1 MRLKAQYKHEHDSVF
16 MRLKIMICIGKEHK
30 MVFSSFEFLFR
41 FLPVFLI
48 IYYIAPAKYRNFV
61 LFAGSLAFYTVG
73 EAEYVLLLFACVMV
87 NYLLGRLMYVKSAE
101 GRGVRQQ
108 VLLVLSLVYN
118 FGLLFFFKYS
128 GLTTKLPLG
137 ISFYTFQI
145 SAYMIDVYRGK
156 IPAEK
161 SFIKLGAYLTM
172 FPQLVAG
179 PIINYEDVRG
189 RLYGRSLTLNQFEE
203 GLKTLILGLG
213 AKVILADRIGMLWNS
228 IRTIGFASISTPL
241 AWMGV
246 YAYSL
251 ELYFDFAGYS
261 MMAIGLGRMLGFE
274 IPANFRQPYMAKS
287 VSEFWRRWH
296 ITLGRWFREYV
307 YIPLGGNR
315 KGKARTV
322 FNLLVVWML
331 TALWHGA
338 GGNYLIW
345 GASLLILLAIEKLFL
360 LRFLEKSK
368 WLGHIY
374 VCVLVP
380 LTWVA
385 FAITKVKQIGIYYTR
400 LFPFLPSRHVVV
412 NYVDYIQYLRDYWPL
427 FALGILFSTPFP
439 TAFYKVVNKK
449 WMGNLAVMIILVLS
463 IYYLAIS
470 ANNPFMYFNF

>member
-1 MRLKAQYKHEHDSVF
+1 
-16 MRLKIMICIGKEHK
+16 

-48 IYYIAPAKYRNFV
+48 IYYIAPAKCRNFV
-61 LFAGSLAFYTVG
+61 LFAGSMAFYTVG
-73 EAEYVLLLFACVMV
+73 EAKYVLLLFACVTI
-87 NYLLGRLMYVKSAE
+87 NYLLGRLMYRKPAE
-101 GRGVRQQ
+101 GRGIRQHF
-108 VLLVLSLVYN
+108 LLITALVYN

-128 GLTTKLPLG
+128 GFATKLPLG

-145 SAYMIDVYRGK
+145 SGYMIDVYRGK

-189 RLYGRSLTLNQFEE
+189 CLYSRSITLEQFED

-213 AKVILADRIGMLWNS
+213 AKVIIADRIGMLWNN

-246 YAYSL
+246 FAYSL

-261 MMAIGLGRMLGFE
+261 MMAMGLGRMLGFA
-274 IPANFRQPYMAKS
+274 IPINFRQPYMSKS

-315 KGKARTV
+315 KGKKRTV
-322 FNLLVVWML
+322 FNLLVVWVL

-338 GGNYLIW
+338 GYNYLIW
-345 GASLLILLAIEKLFL
+345 GASLLILLVIEKLFL
-360 LRFLEKSK
+360 QRFLEKTR

-374 VCVLVP
+374 VCIVVP

-385 FAITKVKQIGIYYTR
+385 FAITNVKQIAIYFTR

-412 NYVDYIQYLRDYWPL
+412 NYVDYIRYLKDYWLL
-427 FALGILFSTPFP
+427 FVLGIVFATPFP
-439 TAFYKVVNKK
+439 TALYKVVGKK
-449 WMGNLAVMIILVLS
+449 WLGSIAVMIILALS
-463 IYYLAIS
+463 IYYLSVS